1 VLATSRSPLHL
12 VAEHQL
18 PLAPM
23 VVPAAGSTLA
33 TAQESDAV
41 QLFVHR
47 AKMVRPTFELSADN
61 VEDVTAVCR
70 RLDGLPLALE
80 LAAARLRLLSPRALL
95 ARLDDSL
102 GSAPASSDRPERQR
116 TLHSTLAWSHDL
128 LTPADRVV
136 FRRLA
141 AFVGGAGT
149 DAIEQVAGLGDIDP
163 LDSLGRLIDAGL
175 VRVRE
180 RPDGEPH
187 LWMLE
192 TVRAY
197 ARQQLLA
204 SDEAD
209 EVLDRHLAWCVDLI
223 EGLAAR
229 LHGPAPLMAIDAID
243 EALPDIRMALGR
255 AMAPD
260 HPERH
265 STAAQLMEVMSWYWY
280 RYRFADEWRSWN
292 ERLRDATGGVDSEA
306 LVQSLHGAA
315 LGQLQEGSPARAAE
329 LLERAIAV
337 ARRLGNRAL
346 EARELNSLGVTFL
359 DAGDREAAQV
369 HLEASLEIALES
381 GDGAREATALNNLAV
396 LKIEAG
402 AYEEGL
408 AQARRAMQID
418 SAAGD
423 VWSVILNQINTT
435 PAMMHVDG
443 PQAALA
449 HLRDLIGRVH
459 DAADVDLV
467 ADLIDHFVHVE
478 VHAGHPE
485 RAARL
490 AGAGDSLREER
501 GIGRHP
507 VEARLLARAET
518 LGREAIGPRWDEEF
532 ATGQAL
538 DLETA
543 LELAGSPVA
552 ADSPP

>member
-1 VLATSRSPLHL
+1 
-12 VAEHQL
+12 
-18 PLAPM
+18 
-23 VVPAAGSTLA
+23 
-33 TAQESDAV
+33 
-41 QLFVHR
+41 
-47 AKMVRPTFELSADN
+47 
-61 VEDVTAVCR
+61 
-70 RLDGLPLALE
+70 
-80 LAAARLRLLSPRALL
+80 
-95 ARLDDSL
+95 
-102 GSAPASSDRPERQR
+102 
-116 TLHSTLAWSHDL
+116 
-128 LTPADRVV
+128 
-136 FRRLA
+136 
-141 AFVGGAGT
+141 
-149 DAIEQVAGLGDIDP
+149 
-163 LDSLGRLIDAGL
+163 
-175 VRVRE
+175 
-180 RPDGEPH
+180 
-187 LWMLE
+187 
-192 TVRAY
+192 
-197 ARQQLLA
+197 
-204 SDEAD
+204 
-209 EVLDRHLAWCVDLI
+209 
-223 EGLAAR
+223 
-229 LHGPAPLMAIDAID
+229 
-243 EALPDIRMALGR
+243 
-255 AMAPD
+255 
-260 HPERH
+260 
-265 STAAQLMEVMSWYWY
+265 
-280 RYRFADEWRSWN
+280 
-292 ERLRDATGGVDSEA
+292 
-306 LVQSLHGAA
+306 
-315 LGQLQEGSPARAAE
+315 
-329 LLERAIAV
+329 
-337 ARRLGNRAL
+337 
-346 EARELNSLGVTFL
+346 VTFL

-449 HLRDLIGRVH
+449 HLRDLLGRVH
-459 DAADVDLV
+459 HAADVDLV